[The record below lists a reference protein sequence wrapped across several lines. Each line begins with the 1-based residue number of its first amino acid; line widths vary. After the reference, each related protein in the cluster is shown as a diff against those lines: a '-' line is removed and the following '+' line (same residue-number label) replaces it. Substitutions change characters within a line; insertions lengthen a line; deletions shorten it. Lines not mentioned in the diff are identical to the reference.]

1 MLVTRS
7 QNYLRSEMSR
17 MLLSMMAVWRLQVP
31 EQKALENG
39 KSTVKGIEDTGSSKA
54 DLNRT
59 VRRRSRARS
68 FAKSESEFRG

>member
-31 EQKALENG
+31 EQKTSRNG

-54 DLNRT
+54 YLAWPEKAFADHSVVLVFLNT
-59 VRRRSRARS
+59 
-68 FAKSESEFRG
+68 